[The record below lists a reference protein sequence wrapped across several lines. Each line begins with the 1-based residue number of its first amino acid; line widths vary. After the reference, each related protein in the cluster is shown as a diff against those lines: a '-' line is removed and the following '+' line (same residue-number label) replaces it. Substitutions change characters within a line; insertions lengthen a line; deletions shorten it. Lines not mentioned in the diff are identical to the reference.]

1 LILAIVIF
9 SIDVTAVACGKKHV
23 VVVGSEGEVFSWGCG
38 ADGRLGMYTICIRCM
53 YLFVDFFNIS
63 ILQK

>member
-1 LILAIVIF
+1 LIHILAIVIF

-38 ADGRLGMYTICIRCM
+38 ADGRLG
-53 YLFVDFFNIS
+53 LGNDDD
-63 ILQK
+63 Q